1 MSRAGTGTPRFRH
14 DSPVPLHIRPSP
26 HDPGFSPMSD
36 VVFVL
41 VTIAV
46 FAVLALVVKGVE
58 KL

>member
-1 MSRAGTGTPRFRH
+1 MSDVLPFA
-14 DSPVPLHIRPSP
+14 SP